1 MASSV
6 ALHLNLPLC
15 FFLGLTAWLDFGL
28 RDVAGFGELD
38 MASHEWPCRRWMSQ
52 HEVMHDLWQEAV
64 ECHSWCWDSHNEES
78 FSSEYR
84 SELYSP
90 LGGVL
95 RMKSIRII
103 FKTGSQTV
111 GF

>member
-1 MASSV
+1 LV
-6 ALHLNLPLC
+6 
-15 FFLGLTAWLDFGL
+15 LGFACG
-28 RDVAGFGELD
+28 
-38 MASHEWPCRRWMSQ
+38 
-52 HEVMHDLWQEAV
+52 
-64 ECHSWCWDSHNEES
+64 ES

-103 FKTGSQTV
+103 FKTGNQNSQLLSSFQTQND
-111 GF
+111 FKFT